1 MRIRYIRLPSLILTA
16 GVALCA
22 ASFSMDNRLPDPTG
36 EYRVGTTV
44 RFFVDESREEP
55 WTGTAGD
62 RRRLAVQFWYPTSAR
77 TGSEAPYILDLESIR
92 ASIEKYWGGIP
103 QVETGAFLDAPP
115 LKSGKG
121 LPVVLISHGMNSPR
135 FVYTAISRELA
146 SRGYMVGAIDHS
158 YWGPGVAFPDGGP
171 VRFEDGMIALDKLES
186 DEIDSMM
193 IEGVNVMA
201 ADQAFVAREVV
212 ELNKSD
218 RILKGAFKTGSAAS
232 MGHSMGGMAAI
243 NSCLRYTAFS
253 TCVSLDGVFY
263 FLSKMPK
270 PSEKPLLL
278 LLNSQWGRG
287 APEKIAGRYLEA
299 FKNPQVAI
307 LNGSKHSYFSDI
319 PLIEGP
325 AELDG
330 LLAPE
335 QAFRIIADE
344 TAAFLDANL
353 RGVERKSKKA
363 EELETVD
370 LSAVLARTD
379 PK

>member
-1 MRIRYIRLPSLILTA
+1 MDKRLPEPS
-16 GVALCA
+16 
-22 ASFSMDNRLPDPTG
+22 G

-44 RFFVDESREEP
+44 RFFADESREEP

-62 RRRLAVQFWYPTSAR
+62 RRRLAVQFWYPTAAR
-77 TGSEAPYILDLESIR
+77 SGREAPYVPDLESIK

-103 QVETGAFLDAPP
+103 QAETGAFLDAPP
-115 LKSGKG
+115 LKSGDG
-121 LPVVLISHGMNSPR
+121 LPLVLLSHGMNSPR

-146 SRGYMVGAIDHS
+146 SRGYIVGTIDHS
-158 YWGPGVAFPDGGP
+158 YWGPGVAFPDGDP
-171 VRFEDGMIALDKLES
+171 VRFEDGMISLDTLES

-201 ADQAFVAREVV
+201 ADQAFVAFQVV

-218 RILKGAFKTGSAAS
+218 RILKGAFKSGSAAA
-232 MGHSMGGMAAI
+232 MGHAMGGMAAI

-253 TCVSLDGVFY
+253 SCVSLDGVFY

-299 FKNPQVAI
+299 FNNPQVAI
-307 LNGSKHSYFSDI
+307 LKGSKHSYFSDI
-319 PLIEGP
+319 PLIERP

-335 QAFRIIADE
+335 HAFRIIAEE

-353 RGVERKSKKA
+353 RGVERKSRKA

-370 LSAVLARTD
+370 LSVLRARAD